1 MTPLMDTIHALL
13 SILDFLVPL
22 GLLATALPRRTG
34 FAWRVAIA
42 VVGFA
47 FYFLFTWFA
56 GRGLVLSG
64 GDKLASLLTQVA
76 FFSTFVLLMVGMVA
90 ICFEGTAWTALFCA
104 SAAYSA
110 QNLAA
115 GTRDFIGIC
124 LGTGVQAP
132 GSELAAFNV
141 LISAAVILGFYLLF
155 VRPIRKQ
162 GLTLVEDRAA
172 LLLLAVVIFFNIAF
186 DIASKSLVHYNV
198 PLTYVLVISL
208 AHLGVCLIVLYLEY
222 ELLFNRRLQVEA
234 AATARLM
241 SDRERQY
248 QMSHETIEAIN
259 MKCHDIRHQIRHF
272 PGSGA
277 SVDPAVLADIAR
289 EVDVYDAQVQTG
301 NEGMDTILSEK
312 RLHCEGKD
320 IEFDCVADGSALG
333 FLSNA
338 ELYSLFG
345 NLLDNAIEAVGRLDD
360 PTERIVSLNVRS
372 AAGMATIHEE
382 NYFDGSVHMKDG
394 APVSTKGDPLN
405 HGYGFRSMRTIV
417 ESHGGAITCGT
428 NGRVFYVNA
437 VIPQPE

>member
-1 MTPLMDTIHALL
+1 MTPLMDTIHALFSTL
-13 SILDFLVPL
+13 GFLVPL

-34 FAWRVAIA
+34 FSWRA
-42 VVGFA
+42 VITVSGFA
-47 FYFLFTWFA
+47 FYFLFTWFN
-56 GRGLVLSG
+56 GRNLVLSG
-64 GDKLASLLTQVA
+64 GERLASLLTQVA
-76 FFSTFVLLMVGMVA
+76 FFSTFVLLMMCIVA
-90 ICFEGTAWTALFCA
+90 VCFEATLWTALFCA

-124 LGTGVQAP
+124 LGTGMQAP
-132 GSELAAFNV
+132 GSKPTALNFVVFAT
-141 LISAAVILGFYLLF
+141 VILGFYLLF

-162 GLTLVEDRAA
+162 GLTLVEDRTA

-186 DIASKSLVHYNV
+186 DIASKNLLRYGI
-198 PLTYVLVISL
+198 PITYVLIISF
-208 AHLGVCLIVLYLEY
+208 AHLSVCLLVLYLEY

-289 EVDVYDAQVQTG
+289 EVDVYDSKVQTG
-301 NEGMDTILSEK
+301 NEGIDTILSEK
-312 RLHCEGKD
+312 RLHCEGKG
-320 IEFDCVADGSALG
+320 IEFDCVADGSALR

-345 NLLDNAIEAVGRLDD
+345 NLLDNAIEAVERLDD

-382 NYFDGSVHMKDG
+382 NYFDGSVRMKDG
-394 APVSTKGDPLN
+394 TPVSTKGDPLN
-405 HGYGFRSMRTIV
+405 HGYGFLSMRTIV
-417 ESHGGAITCGT
+417 EAHGGAITCGT
-428 NGRVFYVNA
+428 NGHVFYVDA